1 MSSYLTERPE
11 RSRRLR
17 FVTLSQQLLALA
29 VVVAVLTPAARTV
42 TMDVRPAQPVD
53 VVPSQV
59 ALRAAPVEVPTAPV
73 DAEVDQYALTTSKGA
88 SASHART
95 TVRGSERATAGG
107 GEVIDSDVVPVEG
120 YGTVGVTWAPGSH
133 VADDAIDVKVRTRT
147 GNAWSGWTDAE
158 YHDEHGPDPRTAEG
172 RNARPGTDA
181 LLVGEVDAVQVKV
194 TTDDGAPADMKLAVI
209 DPGKADR
216 TATEQP
222 AIDTAKLATSAA
234 DGTDGTDPVTTTD
247 PGTDDSVE
255 QPPTTTDDLSL
266 QAGVFTP
273 KPKIYSRA
281 QWGADESLRDKP
293 SLSYYEVH
301 AGFVHHTVNANNYT
315 ADQVPG
321 IIRGIYSYHVRTRG
335 WSDIGYNFLVD
346 KFGRI
351 WEGRYGGVD
360 RPVVGAHTQGYN
372 QYSFAMSAIGNYD
385 VARPSSAMVT
395 AYAQLFAWKLS
406 LHGVSAGSTAQR
418 VGSKTFQAINGHR
431 DAGQTACPGKYLYA
445 MIPTIRTKA
454 QALQKSWRG
463 RDVESNFTG
472 SALPDLVLRRKGD
485 GRGVI
490 APVVNVDGR
499 YKLAPVV
506 DTGRSFAGLK
516 QVWRAGDWDRDGKA
530 DVLGQRTS
538 DGALVLFRGLGDGK
552 LAAPT
557 VIRTGTS
564 AWRLI
569 APVGDM
575 TGDGWPDLMAE
586 AKSGAAM
593 RIIPGRGLQG
603 FGNSY
608 PAYSAVTGSAH
619 IAAGRW
625 NKEDGAPDSIV
636 RNGSKLT
643 VYFGNGP
650 GGWTSTRLLPQTADG
665 YDRLVGVPSVNGD
678 WHSDLVAR
686 TTAGK
691 YYLLKG
697 TATSLAAPVPLATT
711 TTYDLMG

>member
-59 ALRAAPVEVPTAPV
+59 ALQAAPVEVPTAPV

-234 DGTDGTDPVTTTD
+234 DGTDGTDPVTPTD

-593 RIIPGRGLQG
+593 RIIPGRGLRG

>member
-59 ALRAAPVEVPTAPV
+59 ALQAAPVEVPTAPV

-95 TVRGSERATAGG
+95 TVRGTERATAGG

-234 DGTDGTDPVTTTD
+234 DGTDGTDPVTPTD

-593 RIIPGRGLQG
+593 RIIPGRGLRG